1 MGAQGGNQQTVGLG
15 LQKPF
20 DLHSCPPEIIQSVKI
35 EVGEEEG
42 LDVEDGHDV
51 LFSNLSYFMGI

>member
-1 MGAQGGNQQTVGLG
+1 MGAQGGNRQTVGLG
-15 LQKPF
+15 LRKAF
-20 DLHSCPPEIIQSVKI
+20 DLHSCPPEIIKSVKT

-42 LDVEDGHDV
+42 LDVEGQHDV